1 MKELVLPEHLAEKM
15 EQLYQQMEKDY
26 SNVARALEFS
36 CEGCPDNCC
45 DSYFQHHTYAEWA
58 YLWHGL
64 RQMPQEKQDQIR
76 GWAETYIAEC
86 RKAEDKGERPQVM
99 CPLNEEGLCIL
110 YAHRL
115 LVCRTHGVP
124 ARMRR
129 PDGKVMPFP
138 GCFRCQD
145 IVEEREKTG
154 LKTPHVE
161 RTPLLM
167 ELVNVEDEFLEHKRH
182 MYPRLKLTIAEMI
195 VNGPPS
201 IPTPHCER

>member
-15 EQLYQQMEKDY
+15 EHLYQQMEKDY

-45 DSYFQHHTYAEWA
+45 DSYFQHHTYVEWA
-58 YLWHGL
+58 YLWRGL
-64 RQMPQEKQDQIR
+64 RKMSQEKQDQISE
-76 GWAETYIAEC
+76 WAKNYISQCKEAE
-86 RKAEDKGERPQVM
+86 AKGERPQVM
-99 CPLNEEGLCIL
+99 CPLNEDGLCIL
-110 YAHRL
+110 YTHRL

-129 PDGKVMPFP
+129 PDGQVLPFP
-138 GCFRCQD
+138 GCFRCQE

-154 LKTPHVE
+154 LKTPRVE
-161 RTPLLM
+161 RTPLLT
-167 ELVNVEDEFLEHKRH
+167 ELVKVEEEFLDFKRH
-182 MYPRLKLTIAEMI
+182 VYPRIKLTIAEMI